1 MYWIGKL
8 AGGFTVAAQAQE
20 EAGQDAGGLLALSP
34 AEVIELAVTIAGTV
48 AVVVVLALALWFAHR
63 RLLSYYAKRPNQ
75 QFRRQLIM
83 LGLFLF
89 ALLLAIIFV
98 PIRDENLRGQLL
110 QLYGIVLSATI
121 ALSST
126 TLVGNAMAGIML
138 RTLRNFT
145 PGDYV
150 KVGDYFGRI
159 SEMDLLH
166 TEIQTEERDLTTLPN
181 LYMVTHPVRV
191 LRGSG
196 TILSVPVSLGYDVPR
211 GQVEKL
217 LRDAATECG
226 LESPFVQIR
235 DLGDYSVTYAVA
247 GLLTDLKILIQKRR
261 ELRARTMDALH
272 GAGIEIASPAI
283 LSKREFPV
291 SKTFIPR
298 APRREEAV
306 VSGTGPDSIVFD
318 KAEKAESLAKLK
330 ERFEEFTRK
339 LKEVTAAQKAQTEE
353 KEAEALAAEKVWL
366 EKRLEWL
373 QVQIERQESKM
384 AEDS

>member
-191 LRGSG
+191 LRSSG
-196 TILSVPVSLGYDVPR
+196 TILSVPVPR
-211 GQVEKL
+211 G
-217 LRDAATECG
+217 T
-226 LESPFVQIR
+226 S
-235 DLGDYSVTYAVA
+235 
-247 GLLTDLKILIQKRR
+247 
-261 ELRARTMDALH
+261 
-272 GAGIEIASPAI
+272 
-283 LSKREFPV
+283 
-291 SKTFIPR
+291 
-298 APRREEAV
+298 
-306 VSGTGPDSIVFD
+306 
-318 KAEKAESLAKLK
+318 
-330 ERFEEFTRK
+330 
-339 LKEVTAAQKAQTEE
+339 
-353 KEAEALAAEKVWL
+353 
-366 EKRLEWL
+366 
-373 QVQIERQESKM
+373 
-384 AEDS
+384 